1 MGGKSRSSNNA
12 QLQFEMQQAEE
23 AKQKEAERKA
33 RLEQGKQAIDQIFAG
48 GGFDDAFYNK
58 YRTAEL
64 ANATDQL
71 SNQYNKQ
78 LDQTRYN
85 LARAG
90 LSRSSA
96 ANQAKTDLLA
106 QKNFQDIGFR
116 TQADQDVAQL
126 RSGIQGQQQSA
137 YNQLYGTEDPALAA
151 NVATGMVKQSQIAQ
165 PNLQPL
171 GELFKPLVIGSI
183 SAGQNLLDN
192 YFANTGG
199 LTPRNPR
206 GQGSISNTG
215 DNPA

>member
-1 MGGKSRSSNNA
+1 MGGKSRSSNNEM
-12 QLQFEMQQAEE
+12 LQFEKQQAEE

-33 RLEQGKQAIDQIFAG
+33 RLEQGKSAIDAIFAG

-58 YRTAEL
+58 YRDAEL
-64 ANATDQL
+64 GNAQ
-71 SNQYNKQ
+71 QQ
-78 LDQTRYN
+78 LDQQYKQQVLKNRYD

-96 ANQAKTDLLA
+96 ANTSKANLAA
-106 QKNFQDIGFR
+106 QKNFAETGFL
-116 TQADQDVAQL
+116 TQADQDVASL
-126 RSGIQGQQQSA
+126 RSGIQGQQQQA

-151 NVATGMVKQSQIAQ
+151 NVATGMVKQGQLAT

-192 YFANTGG
+192 YFANQGG
-199 LTPRNPR
+199 IGTTNPLK
-206 GQGSISNTG
+206 GKSLKISG
-215 DNPA
+215 EG